1 MALCPEGNGH
11 SGVFTQE
18 PFRKLVRLWTAARAA
33 GGGRTREG
41 RTNRVT
47 GQIVPPVTTE
57 GETLLRGS
65 FRSARCFGVSVV
77 KALGKFVGFDVELK
91 IKQNIKRTICKI
103 TFHEI
108 E

>member
-1 MALCPEGNGH
+1 MSGGERALRRFYTGTISEACEVADG
-11 SGVFTQE
+11 GV
-18 PFRKLVRLWTAARAA
+18 

-47 GQIVPPVTTE
+47 GQIVPPVTME
-57 GETLLRGS
+57 CETLLRGS

-91 IKQNIKRTICKI
+91 IK
-103 TFHEI
+103 
-108 E
+108 